1 MACVNTMSYTV
12 LLNGRTHGF
21 IKPERGIRQGDPM
34 SPFLFIM
41 VAEALVSVLNNAE
54 AKGRLQGIKLDKQG
68 PAVHHLFFADDSL
81 LMCRANMM
89 DSLEIQRCL
98 KLYGDASG
106 QQINPAKSSTI
117 FGDLVE
123 EGLKADIKQIL
134 QIELEGREGTYL
146 GLPEVFKGSKKNILN
161 YIREKLQHRLHGWFA
176 QTLSQGG
183 KEILLALPVYAM
195 SVFKLPKDLC
205 AKLTSAMR
213 DFWWSNGGSRRKLP
227 WVSWETMCKS
237 KEEGGLGFHDIG
249 RFNQALLGKQA
260 WRIFS
265 KPNSLME
272 RVLKSRY
279 FKNNSFLE
287 ASIGSRPSYIWRSI
301 LHGREALKSGLL
313 RVIGSGEQTNVW
325 TANWLL
331 DNESRPPMY
340 RQNSIVDLTLK
351 VSDLRFT
358 NSSWW
363 GGVLREFMTPSQMR
377 MLQGYQKSN
386 R

>member
-106 QQINPAKSSTI
+106 QQINPSKSSII
-117 FGDLVE
+117 FGDFVE

-134 QIELEGREGTYL
+134 QIEIEGGEGTYL

-161 YIREKLQHRLHGWFA
+161 YIREKLHHRLHGWFA
-176 QTLSQGG
+176 RTLSQGG
-183 KEILLALPVYAM
+183 KKILLKSIGLALPVYTM
-195 SVFKLPKDLC
+195 FVFKLPKDLC

-227 WVSWETMCKS
+227 WVSLETMCKS

-249 RFNQALLGKQA
+249 RFNQALLYKQA
-260 WRIFS
+260 
-265 KPNSLME
+265 
-272 RVLKSRY
+272 
-279 FKNNSFLE
+279 
-287 ASIGSRPSYIWRSI
+287 
-301 LHGREALKSGLL
+301 
-313 RVIGSGEQTNVW
+313 
-325 TANWLL
+325 
-331 DNESRPPMY
+331 
-340 RQNSIVDLTLK
+340 
-351 VSDLRFT
+351 
-358 NSSWW
+358 
-363 GGVLREFMTPSQMR
+363 
-377 MLQGYQKSN
+377 
-386 R
+386 